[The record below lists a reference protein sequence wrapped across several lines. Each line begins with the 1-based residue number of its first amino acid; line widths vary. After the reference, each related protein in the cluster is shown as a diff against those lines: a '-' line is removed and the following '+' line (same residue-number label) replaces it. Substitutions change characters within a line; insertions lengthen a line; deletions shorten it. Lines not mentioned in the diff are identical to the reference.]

1 MADNKTIYAFAPRG
15 EKFPTCKNF
24 TDKSCDIKCKP
35 VDGLSNVSLAQ
46 SRTRSLTVESGRVY
60 TGNDCEWIDLN
71 KVVLYIFQIVD
82 DYSNDQTC

>member
-1 MADNKTIYAFAPRG
+1 MADTKTIYAFAPRG

-35 VDGLSNVSLAQ
+35 VEGLSLVSLAQ
-46 SRTRSLTVESGRVY
+46 SRKRSVAVESSRIFY

-71 KVVLYIFQIVD
+71 KVVLFISD
-82 DYSNDQTC
+82 N